1 LFGRTN
7 GFYDMIA
14 KGRPQEWIDG
24 PQIASV
30 PYPHVMVARAV
41 TDGRRLD
48 AVFQPGTRG
57 GTYEIALAQLE
68 PRQHYTVTGA
78 TTDSVTAGPD
88 GTAEL
93 TVNLQGR
100 LEFNVVPA
108 HTAAGRSS

>member
-1 LFGRTN
+1 
-7 GFYDMIA
+7 
-14 KGRPQEWIDG
+14 
-24 PQIASV
+24 
-30 PYPHVMVARAV
+30 VMVARAV

-57 GTYEIALAQLE
+57 GTYEIALAQLQ
-68 PRQHYTVTGA
+68 PGQHYTVTGA
-78 TTDSVTAGPD
+78 TTDSVTAGLD

-108 HTAAGRSS
+108 HTTAGRSS